1 MTTQAIKLMT
11 LGLFNARKY
20 APVAGALAG
29 HKDVTTLKGVGGR
42 TLRCTSGNLHV
53 TIEGDTKDYLLSVNQ
68 AVAIP
73 NLGKVVVS
81 GCGSYRAL

>member
-11 LGLFNARKY
+11 LGLFNIKKSAHI
-20 APVAGALAG
+20 AGALAG
-29 HKDVTTLKGVGGR
+29 DDVTTLKGVGGR
-42 TLRCTSGNLHV
+42 TLRCTSGSLWV
-53 TIEGDTKDYLLSVNQ
+53 TIEGDSKDYLLTPNQ

-81 GCGSYRAL
+81 GRGSYRAQ

>member
-11 LGLFNARKY
+11 LGLFNTKKSAHI
-20 APVAGALAG
+20 AGALANG
-29 HKDVTTLKGVGGR
+29 DVTTLKSVGGR
-42 TLRCTSGNLHV
+42 SLRCTSGSLWV
-53 TIEGDTKDYLLSVNQ
+53 TIEGDAKDYLLTPNQ

-81 GCGSYRAL
+81 GSGSYRAQ

>member
-11 LGLFNARKY
+11 LGLYSAKR
-20 APVAGALAG
+20 AAHMAGALANNEV
-29 HKDVTTLKGVGGR
+29 VTLRNVGGR
-42 TLRCTSGNLHV
+42 TLRCTSGSLWV
-53 TIEGDTKDYLLSVNQ
+53 TIEGDSKDYLLTANQ

-81 GCGSYRAL
+81 GSGSYRAQ